1 MRYSPNLNIVIKAV
15 EKASNKV
22 SRDFTELE
30 NLQNNPA
37 SAIRFANFC
46 YNKAKDIIIKDLQQF
61 RPQFDLY
68 FLDGEIISNSNN
80 CSEYSCL
87 IIPID
92 GFDNLNRANQNFT
105 IAVALRHHN
114 KDSIQTIGL
123 VINDITNNN
132 LYYCEKGLGAF
143 VNNRRIRVSKRN
155 NINDLSIAISNYD
168 DLERI
173 SNKIDKNNFHSLQS
187 ITLQMSYL
195 ASAKYDL
202 MVISGEVNLFIANN
216 FSLLVKEAGGSF
228 VDGNNHIIF
237 TNNLINNISTLK

>member
-30 NLQNNPA
+30 NLQNNPT
-37 SAIRFANFC
+37 SAIKFANFC
-46 YNKAKDIIIKDLQQF
+46 YNKAKEIIVKDLQQF

-68 FLDGEIISNSNN
+68 FLDGEIISNNNN

-123 VINDITNNN
+123 VINDVTNNN

-155 NINDLSIAISNYD
+155 NINDLSIAISNYN

-173 SNKIDKNNFHSLQS
+173 NNKINKNNFHILQS
-187 ITLQMSYL
+187 VTLQMSYL

-202 MVISGEVNLFIANN
+202 MIISGEVNLFIADS
-216 FSLLVKEAGGSF
+216 FSLLVKEAGGSS
-228 VDGNNHIIF
+228 VNDNDRIIF